1 MGGIEQIEEILK
13 APSSLPVV
21 PQYERQC
28 QDHKPLDGKAALPV
42 QHLIT
47 VLCDAEEE
55 IDNGEGLF
63 PIIQKIHGDAENDK
77 QQPVF
82 I

>member
-55 IDNGEGLF
+55 SPYSFKARLG
-63 PIIQKIHGDAENDK
+63 KI
-77 QQPVF
+77 PVQ
-82 I
+82 ISPL